1 MGAVQSLTRIRRATP
16 SAVPATET
24 KAVAPIARRRGMP
37 RIAWLFLAP
46 VSIILL
52 ALIAY
57 PLIDV
62 VWKSFHYVNLT
73 NPTATGFSG
82 FDNFLTVFQDDDIGP
97 AVWNTVVWTVVSV
110 IGEYTL
116 GLASAVALAGPIRGR
131 AIFRAMIIIP
141 WIIPIVVA
149 GLDWTWILAPDY
161 GVLNLWLVHLGIL
174 SHPVNWLG
182 QLQTALLTVT
192 LANIWRT
199 FPFYTISLLAA
210 LQAIPPEL
218 HEAAA
223 LDGASAWRR
232 FWSISLPHLR
242 PVSLTLVTLH
252 IIWTSVNFDFIWVMT
267 EGGPLNSS
275 TTLPIL
281 IYRYAMQ
288 NFDVGAA
295 CALAGM
301 MMSAIATMFFVY
313 HYGLVRSFGRLRNP
327 RLVKEMA

>member
-1 MGAVQSLTRIRRATP
+1 MGAVQSLVRVRGAARRAEP
-16 SAVPATET
+16 VVEAKP
-24 KAVAPIARRRGMP
+24 ARRRGMP
-37 RIAWLFLAP
+37 RTAWLFLLP
-46 VSIILL
+46 VSVILL

-57 PLIDV
+57 PLADV
-62 VWKSFHYVNLT
+62 VWEAFHYVNLT
-73 NPTATGFSG
+73 DPTTTGFAG
-82 FDNFLTVFQDDDIGP
+82 FNNFFTVFQDDAFAP
-97 AVWNTVVWTVVSV
+97 AVVNTILWTTVSV
-110 IGEYTL
+110 TGEYAL
-116 GLASAVALAGPIRGR
+116 GLASALALAGPIRGR

-161 GVLNLWLVHLGIL
+161 GVVNIWLVHIGVL

-182 QLQTALLTVT
+182 QLQTSLMTVT

-210 LQAIPPEL
+210 LQAVPAEL

-223 LDGASAWRR
+223 LDGASAGRR

-242 PVSLTLVTLH
+242 PVTITLLTLH
-252 IIWTSVNFDFIWVMT
+252 IIWTSVNFDFIWIMT
-267 EGGPLNSS
+267 QGGPLNSS

-281 IYRYAMQ
+281 IYRYALQ

-301 MMSAIATMFFVY
+301 MMSAIATLFFVY
-313 HYGLVRSFGRLRNP
+313 HYGFVKGVDRLRNY
-327 RLVKEMA
+327 RLAKEAH

>member
-1 MGAVQSLTRIRRATP
+1 MGAVQSLARDRGRTRRITAAAEATP
-16 SAVPATET
+16 
-24 KAVAPIARRRGMP
+24 KRRRGLP
-37 RIAWLFLAP
+37 PVAWLFLAP
-46 VSIILL
+46 VSILLL

-57 PLIDV
+57 PLLDV
-62 VWKSFHYVNLT
+62 VWESFHYVNLT
-73 NPTATGFSG
+73 NPGQTGFSG
-82 FDNFLTVFQDDDIGP
+82 FDNFMTVFQDDNLVP
-97 AVWNTVVWTVVSV
+97 AVWNTISWTAVSV
-110 IGEYTL
+110 IGEYAL

-131 AIFRAMIIIP
+131 AIFRAIIIIP

-161 GVLNLWLVHLGIL
+161 GVLNIWLVHAGIL

-182 QLQTALLTVT
+182 QMQTALMTVT
-192 LANIWRT
+192 LANVWRT
-199 FPFYTISLLAA
+199 FPFYTISFLAA
-210 LQAIPPEL
+210 LQSIPPEL

-223 LDGASAWRR
+223 LDGAAAWRR

-242 PVSLTLVTLH
+242 PVTITLVTLH
-252 IIWTSVNFDFIWVMT
+252 VIWTSVNFDFIWVMT
-267 EGGPLNSS
+267 QGGPLNAS

-301 MMSAIATMFFVY
+301 MMSAIAMMFFVY
-313 HYGLVRSFGRLRNP
+313 HYGFVRGLGWLRQS
-327 RLVKEMA
+327 RVAQGAQ

>member
-1 MGAVQSLTRIRRATP
+1 MGAVQPLARLRTAARQSTIEAEM
-16 SAVPATET
+16 AAAPAR
-24 KAVAPIARRRGMP
+24 RRRGMP

-46 VSIILL
+46 VSVILL

-62 VWKSFHYVNLT
+62 VWESFHYVNLT
-73 NPTATGFSG
+73 DPTAKGFAG
-82 FDNFLTVFQDDDIGP
+82 FDNFMTVFQDDAIGP
-97 AVWNTVVWTVVSV
+97 AVWNTVVWTAVSV
-110 IGEYTL
+110 IGEYAL
-116 GLASAVALAGPIRGR
+116 GLGSALALAGPIRGR

-141 WIIPIVVA
+141 WIIPVVVA

-161 GVLNLWLVHLGIL
+161 GVLNLWLVHIGIL

-182 QLQTALLTVT
+182 QLQTSLLTVT
-192 LANIWRT
+192 LANIWRS

-223 LDGASAWRR
+223 LDGARGWRR
-232 FWSISLPHLR
+232 FWSISLPHLL
-242 PVSLTLVTLH
+242 PVTLTLVTLH

-267 EGGPLNSS
+267 GGGPLNSS

-301 MMSAIATMFFVY
+301 MMSTIATMFFVY
-313 HYGLVRSFGRLRNP
+313 HYGLVRGLGRLRNP
-327 RLVKEMA
+327 RLVKEAT

>member
-1 MGAVQSLTRIRRATP
+1 MGAVQSLARSRTAAGRL
-16 SAVPATET
+16 
-24 KAVAPIARRRGMP
+24 APIIEPTTVRRRGMP
-37 RIAWLFLAP
+37 RIAWLFLVP
-46 VSIILL
+46 VALLLL

-62 VWKSFHYVNLT
+62 VWESFHYVNLT
-73 NPTATGFSG
+73 NPTATGFAG
-82 FDNFLTVFQDDDIGP
+82 FDNFMTVFQDDDILP
-97 AVWNTVVWTVVSV
+97 AVRNTVVWTGVSV
-110 IGEYTL
+110 AGEYAL

-131 AIFRAMIIIP
+131 AIFRALIIIP

-161 GVLNLWLVHLGIL
+161 GVLNIWLVHLSIL
-174 SHPVNWLG
+174 SQPVNWLG
-182 QLQTALLTVT
+182 QMQTALLTVT
-192 LANIWRT
+192 LANIWRS

-210 LQAIPPEL
+210 LQAVPAEL

-223 LDGASAWRR
+223 LDGARAWRR

-242 PVSLTLVTLH
+242 PVTITLVTMH

-267 EGGPLNSS
+267 QGGPLNAS

-313 HYGLVRSFGRLRNP
+313 HYGIVRGLGRIGSA
-327 RLVKEMA
+327 RLAKGAH